1 MVETP
6 LSIGNGVSVMRDMLY
21 KGKRKVEISQT
32 YSKLMTRHFRKE
44 NVTARVMKRP
54 IIVANVAVLIVMAL
68 VIIIAPNVAVL
79 TVMEHV
85 TLILERM
92 MVITMKSIKQKRVI

>member
-1 MVETP
+1 M
-6 LSIGNGVSVMRDMLY
+6 
-21 KGKRKVEISQT
+21 
-32 YSKLMTRHFRKE
+32 YSKLVTRHFGKE
-44 NVTARVMKRP
+44 NVTARVMKRL
-54 IIVANVAVLIVMAL
+54 IIVANVAVLIVMAV
-68 VIIIAPNVAVL
+68 VIIIAPNVEVF